1 MSISSS
7 TLSPFQAEIAEALR
21 GLEILIE
28 HTTVHILAF
37 LRYQRTSER
46 ETALTLL
53 REHLKIPVWAF
64 RLSPEQDN
72 PIKLLFEVPAT
83 PRACVIFY
91 DVENALPRL
100 AGYVNLQRER
110 LTEVP
115 HAVLFC
121 VREYGL
127 REIGLHA
134 PDFFSWSS
142 GTWDL
147 TTHSPIS
154 EIEIPLMPL
163 DDLSGFRSREEAEQ
177 KLHLYQELYD
187 EYSQQEQPDQ
197 VFLADTLQK
206 QASALYFLGR
216 YKESTPLLEQSLT
229 MYESHL
235 GLNHQKTVT
244 GLTTLVMMYGVKGS
258 FIEAEKMLKQA
269 VELSAQFDPATVVNS
284 LQALSALYNSQKK
297 FKAAYDLLDTAL
309 DICKKSFGDNHPITA
324 RNLSYLGAWAYN
336 QMRVSEAITYLEKAL
351 TIREKVF
358 GRQHPATGQ
367 ILNNL
372 AVLHAA
378 QGEFETARNF
388 YEHGL
393 QIWKATLGENHPYT
407 QVLMRNYADL
417 LRDLGRVEE
426 AKTLEEKVAST
437 Q

>member
-1 MSISSS
+1 MSSSSS
-7 TLSPFQAEIAEALR
+7 THPSFQAEIAEALR

-53 REHLKIPVWAF
+53 REHLKLPVWEF
-64 RLSPEQDN
+64 RLSPEKDD
-72 PIKLLFEVPAT
+72 PIKLLFEVPPA

-142 GTWDL
+142 GTWDI
-147 TTHSPIS
+147 TTHLPAQ
-154 EIEIPLMPL
+154 EIELPLMPL
-163 DDLSGFRSREEAEQ
+163 DDLSGFRNREEAEQ

-187 EYSQQEQPDQ
+187 EYSRQEQPDQ

-206 QASALYFLGR
+206 QALALYFLGR
-216 YKESTPLLEQSLT
+216 YKESVPLLEQSLT

-235 GLNHQKTVT
+235 GLNHQKTVA
-244 GLTTLVMMYGVKGS
+244 GLTALAVLYGLKGS
-258 FIEAEKMLKQA
+258 FIEAEKMLNQA

-297 FKAAYDLLDTAL
+297 FKEARDLLDRAL
-309 DICKKSFGDNHPITA
+309 TICRKSFGNHHPTTA
-324 RNLSYLGAWAYN
+324 RSLSYLGAWAYN
-336 QMRVSEAITYLEKAL
+336 QMRYTEAIAYLEEAL
-351 TIREKVF
+351 TICEKVF

-372 AVLHAA
+372 AVLYVA
-378 QGEFETARNF
+378 QGKFETASKF
-388 YEHGL
+388 YEQGL
-393 QIWKATLGENHPYT
+393 QIWKTRLGEDHPFT
-407 QVLMRNYADL
+407 KILIGNYADL
-417 LRDLGRVEE
+417 LWNLGRTEE
-426 AKTLEEKVAST
+426 ARTLEGKVADT
-437 Q
+437 G

>member
-1 MSISSS
+1 MSISNSTRSS
-7 TLSPFQAEIAEALR
+7 FQAEIAEALR

-37 LRYQRTSER
+37 ICYQRTSER
-46 ETALTLL
+46 ETALALL
-53 REHLKIPVWAF
+53 REHLKIPVWGF
-64 RLSPEQDN
+64 RLSPDQDD

-91 DVENALPRL
+91 DTENALPRL

-142 GTWDL
+142 GTWDI
-147 TTHSPIS
+147 TAQSPIP

-187 EYSQQEQPDQ
+187 EYSRQEQPDH

-216 YKESTPLLEQSLT
+216 YKESLPLLEQSLT

-235 GLNHQKTVT
+235 GLNHQKTVA
-244 GLTTLVMMYGVKGS
+244 GLTTLAVMYGLKGS
-258 FIEAEKMLKQA
+258 FIEAEKMLNQA
-269 VELSAQFDPATVVNS
+269 VELSAQCDPATVVNS
-284 LQALSALYNSQKK
+284 LHVLSALYSSQKK
-297 FKAAYDLLDTAL
+297 FEEARDLLDRAL
-309 DICKKSFGDNHPITA
+309 VICRKSFGENHLITA
-324 RNLSYLGAWAYN
+324 KSFIYLGTWAAN
-336 QMRVSEAITYLEKAL
+336 QTQSLEAISYFEKAW
-351 TIREKVF
+351 TIYERFF
-358 GRQHPATGQ
+358 GNQHPAIGR

-372 AVLHAA
+372 ATVYTV
-378 QGEFETARNF
+378 QGEYESALKF
-388 YEHGL
+388 YK
-393 QIWKATLGENHPYT
+393 QSFKIWKTTLGEDHPHT
-407 QVLMRNYADL
+407 VVLMRNYATL
-417 LRDLGRVEE
+417 LRELGRVEE
-426 AKTLEEKVAST
+426 AKVLEEKVAST